1 MGEKILVAVAWPYA
15 SSYIHVGNVGG
26 VYLPADIFAR
36 YQRLIGNDVIMVSGS
51 DSHGTPITVRADEE
65 GVSPQEVF
73 ERYHQTF
80 LDGFIKLGLAYDL
93 FTHTDTEN
101 HHRVA
106 QDIFLTLLENGYL
119 FQRTTEQLYCE
130 HCQKFLPDR
139 YVYGTCPHCGS
150 EDARGDQ
157 CETCGHPLDA
167 IEVIDPTCRLCGH
180 RPVIRETE
188 HFFLDLPALNERLL
202 EWVQDKTYWR
212 PNVYNFTLNY
222 LKKGLQERPFT
233 RDMAWGIPVPVEGYE
248 DKTIY
253 VWFEAVMGYLSAS
266 VEWARVTGDPE
277 KWKEWW
283 YEPGR
288 SFNFIAKDNIPF
300 HSIIWPAILM
310 GTERLYAEGGQL
322 NLPYDVPSNEFLNLE
337 GRKISGSRNWA
348 VWLPDYLER
357 YDPDPLRYYL
367 TANAPEA
374 RDTDFSWADFLRRN
388 NDELVATWGNLANRV
403 LSFAYKNFD
412 KQVPAPGQLGES
424 DQALLD
430 KVETAFEP
438 IGQLLDGCKF
448 KAALGEGMALAH
460 ETNRYLNE
468 KSPWLQ
474 IKQDREAAA
483 TTIYVALRVIDSL
496 KTLFYPFLP
505 FSSQQLHHF
514 LGYDGD
520 IMGRQY
526 VETLQDARGTHQ
538 ALRYDGSGLELEWA
552 PSQLPAG
559 QALRKPRPLFKKLD
573 ESIVEEELARLRGVP
588 SDE

>member
-1 MGEKILVAVAWPYA
+1 MGEKILVAVAWPYS
-15 SSYIHVGNVGG
+15 SSYVHVGNVGG

-36 YQRLIGNDVIMVSGS
+36 YQRLRRNDVIMVSGS
-51 DSHGTPITVRADEE
+51 DSHGTPITVKADEE
-65 GVSPQEVF
+65 GVSPREVF
-73 ERYHQTF
+73 ERYHQSF

-119 FQRTTEQLYCE
+119 SQKTTQQLYCE
-130 HCQKFLPDR
+130 NCHKFLPDR

-150 EDARGDQ
+150 EGARGDQ

-167 IEVIDPTCRLCGH
+167 IEVIDPTCKLCGH
-180 RPVIRETE
+180 RPVVRETE
-188 HFFLDLPALNERLL
+188 HFFLDLPTLNERLL

-222 LKKGLQERPFT
+222 LKGGLQERPIT
-233 RDMAWGIPVPVEGYE
+233 RDMEWGIPLPVEDQEG
-248 DKTIY
+248 KTIY
-253 VWFEAVMGYLSAS
+253 VWFEAVIGYLSAS
-266 VEWARVTGDPE
+266 IEWARITGQPE

-288 SFNFIAKDNIPF
+288 SFYFIAKDNIPF
-300 HSIIWPAILM
+300 HSIIWPAMLM
-310 GTERLYAEGGQL
+310 GTERLYTEEGQL

-367 TANAPEA
+367 TANAPES
-374 RDTDFSWADFLRRN
+374 RDTDFSWAGFWRRN
-388 NDELVATWGNLANRV
+388 NNELVATWGNLANRV
-403 LSFAYKNFD
+403 LTFAYKNFD
-412 KQVPAPGQLGES
+412 KQAPAPGQLHDV
-424 DQALLD
+424 DQAILD
-430 KVETAFEP
+430 KVEAAFEP
-438 IGQLLDGCKF
+438 VGQLLNGCKF
-448 KAALGEGMALAH
+448 KAALGEVMALAH
-460 ETNRYLNE
+460 EANRYLNE

-474 IKQDREAAA
+474 IKEDREAAG

-496 KTLFYPFLP
+496 KALFYPFLP
-505 FSSQQLHHF
+505 FSCQELHHF

-526 VETLQDARGTHQ
+526 IETLQEEHGTHQ
-538 ALRYDGSGLELEWA
+538 ALRYDGSGLEGEWA

-559 QALRKPRPLFKKLD
+559 QVLRKPKPLFKKLD
-573 ESIVEEELARLRGVP
+573 ESIVEEELARLM
-588 SDE
+588 S